1 MAKLNFGQRS
11 TYATSSYRGGRQG
24 FTVPGSGGKLSNGG
38 KYITRRQTYYNVRTG
53 LGLSG
58 G

>member
-1 MAKLNFGQRS
+1 MAKKPNVQRT
-11 TYATSSYRGGRQG
+11 TYATSGYKGGRQG
-24 FTVPGSGGKLSNGG
+24 FTDKSTDKLSNGG
-38 KYITRRQTYYNVRTG
+38 KFISRRQTYYNVRTG